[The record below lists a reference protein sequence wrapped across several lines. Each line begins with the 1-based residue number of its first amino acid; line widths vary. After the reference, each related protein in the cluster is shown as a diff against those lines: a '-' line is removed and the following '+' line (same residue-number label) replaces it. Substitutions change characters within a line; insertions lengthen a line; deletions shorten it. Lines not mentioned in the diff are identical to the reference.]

1 MFSLFAFRYV
11 LLFATLQHLFSSVC
25 QQQNI
30 SDKPRWAVAIYCIQ
44 EVYVYD
50 CVVVKKRDWDRNTH
64 THRTTWVTRRG
75 PAVSCFKFQSSFH
88 HVQPFPTPVF
98 FWGGDTTGVRHFVES
113 DGVGELGEVGEAE
126 VRLEPWISQFASDS
140 YPNKGA
146 VFDHLLKIDG
156 TWWYQLQGR
165 WANQEKMASSA
176 PLKTWL
182 KKTWV
187 QKQASTKTGRF
198 QGQPVLQPWFEPET
212 HPFLVGACDHEPL
225 GCSTS
230 SFFCFNFGVKSS
242 HEVLQLG
249 LSLIHL

>member
-1 MFSLFAFRYV
+1 MF
-11 LLFATLQHLFSSVC
+11 Q
-25 QQQNI
+25 I
-30 SDKPRWAVAIYCIQ
+30 SIIFPSCPTIP
-44 EVYVYD
+44 
-50 CVVVKKRDWDRNTH
+50 NT
-64 THRTTWVTRRG
+64 R
-75 PAVSCFKFQSSFH
+75 
-88 HVQPFPTPVF
+88 F
-98 FWGGDTTGVRHFVES
+98 FLGGDTTGVRHFVES

-146 VFDHLLKIDG
+146 VFGHLLKIDG

-187 QKQASTKTGRF
+187 QKQASTKTRRF

-212 HPFLVGACDHEPL
+212 HPFSVGACDHEPL